1 MIRKLRTSD
10 RLTNQPM
17 KDDHHAWHLC
27 LAWILCERRCS
38 VMDLANWGGAKR
50 CGFSGRGRGYAGL
63 EEWNARVCAVR
74 FCTGRNEVR
83 RWMTAFV
90 IGYGEQY
97 AHSTPYPS
105 LLSRSNDYYRPLIG
119 DFAQKRVCAAVA
131 IPMLHQYLTYLHATG
146 WLWVR
151 AL

>member
-1 MIRKLRTSD
+1 ME
-10 RLTNQPM
+10 
-17 KDDHHAWHLC
+17 DDHHAWHVC

-83 RWMTAFV
+83 WWMTAFV
-90 IGYGEQY
+90 IGCGEQY
-97 AHSTPYPS
+97 AHSTPYPYS
-105 LLSRSNDYYRPLIG
+105 TMHEGTSISSFQIKRLLSAPYRRLCTK
-119 DFAQKRVCAAVA
+119 ACVCCGCDSDVA
-131 IPMLHQYLTYLHATG
+131 SVPYLSPCH
-146 WLWVR
+146 WLVGG
-151 AL
+151 